1 MQKGFTLIELLVVM
15 IIVSLLVVA
24 SVPKYKTAMEKARAQ
39 EGITDLTLAADQA
52 NGYYMMQNGSYAN
65 IKDFLAAGTD
75 SAKQQHFEPLKV
87 QPIYGTVIL
96 SIKSKKAGYTLSI
109 MLSEGAVTRRS
120 CIADSGNKQA
130 DRICDAIGWG
140 R

>member
-39 EGITDLTLAADQA
+39 EGITNLTLAADQA

-65 IKDFLAAGTD
+65 IQAFLAEAD
-75 SAKQQHFEPLKV
+75 SVKQQHFEKLKV
-87 QPIYGTVIL
+87 QQVSDGVVL
-96 SIKSKKAGYTLSI
+96 SIASKKAGYTLAVR
-109 MLSEGAVTRRS
+109 LSGGAVTGRT
-120 CIADSGNKQA
+120 CTPASGNKQA
-130 DRICDAIGWG
+130 ERICDAIGWG
-140 R
+140 N

>member
-75 SAKQQHFEPLKV
+75 SAKQQHFEPLQV

-96 SIKSKKAGYTLSI
+96 SIKSKKAGYTLAI
-109 MLSEGAVTRRS
+109 LLSEGAVTRRS